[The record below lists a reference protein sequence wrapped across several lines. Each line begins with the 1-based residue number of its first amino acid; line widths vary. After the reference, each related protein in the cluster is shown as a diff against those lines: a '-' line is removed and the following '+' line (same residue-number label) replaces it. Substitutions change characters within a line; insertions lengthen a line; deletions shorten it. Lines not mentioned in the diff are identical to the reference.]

1 MKNKILLKKFILT
14 ILLISVIILIV
25 FINAKNI
32 EYKLYINN
40 YNAKI
45 NQVMDIIKNKYPEV
59 SETEIINVLNTKQ
72 ETENNVDYKKY
83 GIDIKNDSIIQDN
96 ENIHRVFM
104 FGNILLFS
112 ITVLILLIMFLIYN
126 NKKDRELRKITKYI
140 EQINRKNYVLDIDEL
155 SEDELSILKN
165 EIYKTTVML
174 KENSDNS
181 IRDKKELKKSLEDIS
196 HQLKTPLTSILIML
210 DNLIEDKDMD
220 EKIRQEFIRDIK
232 REIINI
238 NTLVQTLLKLSKFDV
253 NTIKF
258 TRNNYLIKEL
268 IDNSVKNIA
277 TLCDLKNIKII
288 INGNEKSSLKCDFIW
303 EVEAITNILKN
314 CTEHSG
320 KNSKIN
326 INYDENNIYSII
338 EIQDYGEGISQK
350 DLPHIF
356 ERFYQSQNSSG
367 ESVGI
372 GLALTKKIIE
382 NDNGVISVESDG
394 NGTKFIIKYF
404 KI

>member
-232 REIINI
+232 REIMNI

-314 CTEHSG
+314 CTEHSS

>member
-72 ETENNVDYKKY
+72 KTENNVDYKKY

-232 REIINI
+232 REIMNI

-314 CTEHSG
+314 CTEHSS

>member
-232 REIINI
+232 REIMNI

-258 TRNNYLIKEL
+258 TRNNHLIKEL

>member
-1 MKNKILLKKFILT
+1 MKKDK

-45 NQVMDIIKNKYPEV
+45 NQVMDIITNKYPEV

-104 FGNILLFS
+104 LGNILLFS

-338 EIQDYGEGISQK
+338 EIQDFGEGISEK

-382 NDNGVISVESDG
+382 NDNGVISVESDE

>member
-59 SETEIINVLNTKQ
+59 SETEIINILNTKQ